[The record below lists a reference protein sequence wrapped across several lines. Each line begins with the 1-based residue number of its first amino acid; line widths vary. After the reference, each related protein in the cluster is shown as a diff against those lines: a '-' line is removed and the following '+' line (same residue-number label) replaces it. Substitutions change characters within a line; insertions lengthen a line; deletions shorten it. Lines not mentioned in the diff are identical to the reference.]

1 MAATVSP
8 VLSDSR
14 GATVRGS
21 CSTWLPDASAV
32 SRWLCGRSCASCRGS
47 ILPRQ
52 WRTRAFCYRRKR
64 PRPAVNWPL
73 WKWRRCSPPK
83 PTRPSVTFISGS
95 AGRGALE
102 RCAWRGISCSTSTSA
117 AISPDS
123 GCSTFHPVPA
133 TRDHHHRPHPRR
145 PDAHSHRGEHAR
157 RRRRRDRG
165 VLGVRRLG
173 PRRDRARAAVRADRA
188 RRDGSLS
195 NGARDPTHPNAH
207 RLPRLLA
214 KGFAAGVG
222 HRRRIAM
229 SDKAGEYISG
239 LFGAEDELLAS
250 LREEADRT
258 GLPPIAISADE
269 GRLLQVLLTAIGARR
284 VLEVGTLGGYSAICM
299 ARALPPGGKLL
310 SVEIDEAHAAF
321 ARRYI
326 ERATLSDRVEIR
338 VGRALDVLPS
348 LDGERFDAIFLDA
361 DKEPLPTYFEW
372 GLRLVRPGGLL
383 IGDNALWGG
392 RVYENDN
399 ADDRTRGVREFNR
412 RMATDP
418 RVLGIIVPTHDG
430 VAVAVVR

>member
-1 MAATVSP
+1 
-8 VLSDSR
+8 
-14 GATVRGS
+14 
-21 CSTWLPDASAV
+21 
-32 SRWLCGRSCASCRGS
+32 
-47 ILPRQ
+47 
-52 WRTRAFCYRRKR
+52 
-64 PRPAVNWPL
+64 
-73 WKWRRCSPPK
+73 
-83 PTRPSVTFISGS
+83 
-95 AGRGALE
+95 
-102 RCAWRGISCSTSTSA
+102 
-117 AISPDS
+117 
-123 GCSTFHPVPA
+123 
-133 TRDHHHRPHPRR
+133 
-145 PDAHSHRGEHAR
+145 
-157 RRRRRDRG
+157 
-165 VLGVRRLG
+165 
-173 PRRDRARAAVRADRA
+173 
-188 RRDGSLS
+188 
-195 NGARDPTHPNAH
+195 
-207 RLPRLLA
+207 
-214 KGFAAGVG
+214 
-222 HRRRIAM
+222 M

-310 SVEIDEAHAAF
+310 SIEIDEAHAAF
-321 ARRYI
+321 ARRYV

-392 RVYENDN
+392 RVYENEN

>member
-1 MAATVSP
+1 
-8 VLSDSR
+8 
-14 GATVRGS
+14 
-21 CSTWLPDASAV
+21 
-32 SRWLCGRSCASCRGS
+32 
-47 ILPRQ
+47 
-52 WRTRAFCYRRKR
+52 
-64 PRPAVNWPL
+64 
-73 WKWRRCSPPK
+73 
-83 PTRPSVTFISGS
+83 
-95 AGRGALE
+95 
-102 RCAWRGISCSTSTSA
+102 
-117 AISPDS
+117 
-123 GCSTFHPVPA
+123 
-133 TRDHHHRPHPRR
+133 
-145 PDAHSHRGEHAR
+145 
-157 RRRRRDRG
+157 
-165 VLGVRRLG
+165 
-173 PRRDRARAAVRADRA
+173 
-188 RRDGSLS
+188 
-195 NGARDPTHPNAH
+195 
-207 RLPRLLA
+207 
-214 KGFAAGVG
+214 
-222 HRRRIAM
+222 M

-310 SVEIDEAHAAF
+310 SIEIDEGHAGF

-326 ERATLSDRVEIR
+326 ERAALSDRVEIR

-348 LDGERFDAIFLDA
+348 LDGERFDAVFLDA

-392 RVYENDN
+392 RVYENEN